1 MKINQTQTTLELQ
14 GCPSVSSVI
23 SSTYPLTFKRR
34 MSDICDGMPTPLIV
48 EWQTYGTNSS
58 NFKWGW

>member
-48 EWQTYGTNSS
+48 E
-58 NFKWGW
+58 